1 MSRIRIFTIT
11 SQDYNYIDARN
22 ILGVLKCTL
31 VIHTHYNCVLTLTS
45 NFEPETFGGAT
56 AIHSQ
61 VPLCLQPCHLC
72 FTTKK
77 YTSSHGYN
85 FFYWSMHAQWE
96 ICYLFLK
103 WEPNFILLSPCA
115 SRNHHEILRIFFFLI
130 LLSRQAEQD

>member
-11 SQDYNYIDARN
+11 SQDYIDARNN

-31 VIHTHYNCVLTLTS
+31 VIHTHCNCVLTLTS

-61 VPLCLQPCHLC
+61 VFLCLQPCHLC

-77 YTSSHGYN
+77 YTSSLTMTISLIGVCMVGN
-85 FFYWSMHAQWE
+85 FFFVSKMGTKLYSTVTLCFKTITMK
-96 ICYLFLK
+96 F
-103 WEPNFILLSPCA
+103 
-115 SRNHHEILRIFFFLI
+115 
-130 LLSRQAEQD
+130 